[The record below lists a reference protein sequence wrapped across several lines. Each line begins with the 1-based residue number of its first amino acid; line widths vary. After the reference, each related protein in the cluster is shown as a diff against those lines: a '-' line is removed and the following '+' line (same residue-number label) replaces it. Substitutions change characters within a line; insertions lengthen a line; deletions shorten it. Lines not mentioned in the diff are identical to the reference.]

1 MPWKETC
8 VMDERMRF
16 IARLLDGESMSRLCE
31 EFGISR
37 KTGYKI
43 WNRYQNTGAYAL
55 VDRSRKPH
63 RFGNQLPEQLE
74 RTLLRLKRE
83 KPYWGAPKIRELLI
97 RRFANVRAP
106 AVSTVHAVL
115 ARNGLVNCRKRRRMR
130 AEGTP
135 LSNSQNPND
144 LWSADFKGEFMLGD
158 KRYCYPLTVSDH
170 ASRYLLAIEALDS
183 VKERGAFPVFERTFQ
198 ELGLPAAIR
207 TDNGVP
213 FASPNG
219 LFGLSRL
226 AVWWLRLGIRIE
238 RIKPSHPEQNG
249 RHERLHLTLKKATV
263 VPAANN
269 LLQQQERFNAF
280 QAEYNTER
288 PHEALGMK
296 FPAEVY
302 TPAPCPYR
310 GIGRVE
316 YPMHDRTVTV
326 TSCGRICMKGKKI
339 NLSTV
344 FAGQDVGI
352 KEVKEKIWLVSFM
365 EYDLGYFDEDS
376 RRFEP
381 LHNPFGAK
389 VLPMSSE

>member
-1 MPWKETC
+1 VNLPAAGQVTDPC
-8 VMDERMRF
+8 R
-16 IARLLDGESMSRLCE
+16 GEAGTQDVSSQAFEGL
-31 EFGISR
+31 
-37 KTGYKI
+37 
-43 WNRYQNTGAYAL
+43 W
-55 VDRSRKPH
+55 
-63 RFGNQLPEQLE
+63 
-74 RTLLRLKRE
+74 
-83 KPYWGAPKIRELLI
+83 LI
-97 RRFANVRAP
+97 RFHGRAAVGLKAAVAPLRDFLGKLGTEAGLFDHHGQDLLAESGAKNVR
-106 AVSTVHAVL
+106 VESG
-115 ARNGLVNCRKRRRMR
+115 NGL
-130 AEGTP
+130 EGFVTFAP
-135 LSNSQNPND
+135 GPVGQQAVQVEMPVEL
-144 LWSADFKGEFMLGD
+144 
-158 KRYCYPLTVSDH
+158 V
-170 ASRYLLAIEALDS
+170 AIEAVDS
-183 VKERGAFPVFERTFQ
+183 VKERGAFRVFERAFQ
-198 ELGLPAAIR
+198 ELGLPAAMR

-238 RIKPSHPEQNG
+238 RIKPGHPEQNG

-280 QAEYNTER
+280 QTEYNTER

-302 TPAPCPYR
+302 TPAPRPYR

-381 LHNPFGAK
+381 LQNPFGAK